1 MNIVEP
7 PRICHGLGGKG
18 GHVWRIIPYSSSEAE
33 HSLDATHHRHLMWS
47 TLSVSGSI
55 PGGGSSFDCM
65 FLGALS

>member
-1 MNIVEP
+1 M
-7 PRICHGLGGKG
+7 PRSGRKG

-33 HSLDATHHRHLMWS
+33 LSRS

-55 PGGGSSFDCM
+55 PGGGTSFDCM